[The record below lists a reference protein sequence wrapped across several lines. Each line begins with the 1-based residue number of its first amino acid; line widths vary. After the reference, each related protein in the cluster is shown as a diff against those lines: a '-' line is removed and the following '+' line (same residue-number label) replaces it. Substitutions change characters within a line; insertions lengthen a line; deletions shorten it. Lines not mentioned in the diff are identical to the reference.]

1 MIEMREMREIKMMVM
16 VIVVVDDEQID
27 SFVAIEDEL
36 VVGVGVVILSS

>member
-1 MIEMREMREIKMMVM
+1 MIEMREIKMMVMVM